1 MNEKRKE
8 KMAQEILDWF
18 IKWTKDLEPE
28 YVLGCM
34 ECFKAVYLD
43 RYITTQKENV
53 RKSGIKRKWLE
64 IYTITPKGLYT

>member
-43 RYITTQKENV
+43 RYITTQKE
-53 RKSGIKRKWLE
+53 KSS
-64 IYTITPKGLYT
+64 